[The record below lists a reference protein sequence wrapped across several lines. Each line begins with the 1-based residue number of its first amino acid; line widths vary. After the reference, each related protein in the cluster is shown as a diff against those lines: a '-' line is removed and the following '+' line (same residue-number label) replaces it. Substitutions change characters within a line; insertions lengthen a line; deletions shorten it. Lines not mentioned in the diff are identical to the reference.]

1 MKKFIPSLDEL
12 VDRLATQ
19 IQARYK
25 GSSIKQSGKEF
36 LKSKWIDQEARLY
49 EKVKKME
56 NQQIQF
62 ENLQK
67 RIDHREVTFQ
77 CGVDFLGFPIYIIHE
92 AVFQTDVDNRYRK
105 QKNVSNQK
113 FLNSRQYEV
122 KQH

>member
-1 MKKFIPSLDEL
+1 MKTKIPHLNEL
-12 VDRLATQ
+12 VNRLATQ
-19 IQARYK
+19 IEARYK
-25 GSSIKQSGKEF
+25 GSNIKQSGKDF
-36 LKSKWIDQEARLY
+36 LKSKWIGQEARLY

-77 CGVDFLGFPIYIIHE
+77 CGCDVLGFPIYVIHE
-92 AVFQTDVDNRYRK
+92 AVFQTDYDNRYRNSK
-105 QKNVSNQK
+105 HVSNQK

>member
-1 MKKFIPSLDEL
+1 MKKSTPSLDEL
-12 VDRLATQ
+12 VDRLAVQ

-25 GSSIKQSGKEF
+25 GSNIQTSGKDF
-36 LKSKWIDQEARLY
+36 LKSKWIGQEARLY

-67 RIDHREVTFQ
+67 RIDHREVVFQ
-77 CGVDFLGFPIYIIHE
+77 CGCDVLGFPIYVIHE

-105 QKNVSNQK
+105 QKNISNQK
-113 FLNSRQYEV
+113 FLNSRQYTV